1 MLRPWGATLRSG
13 LRTPTSTRRYRLI
26 NVGFRSLS
34 DTPSGKAPGGR
45 TGKGHAVTEGQNEL
59 VEGIQVGPV
68 DYVVIEFPEAN
79 FTGEGLPI
87 LLDLVAKGIIRIIDA
102 VAIKANEDGSWVRL
116 SVADLGAAGGV
127 WDLVSGW
134 SSDVLGQD
142 DFDTVGAIL
151 KPGAAAAII
160 MYENT
165 WAGPFAAAMMRA
177 GGQVVAFDRIPV
189 TDVIGAIEAAAAAE
203 IES

>member
-1 MLRPWGATLRSG
+1 
-13 LRTPTSTRRYRLI
+13 
-26 NVGFRSLS
+26 
-34 DTPSGKAPGGR
+34 
-45 TGKGHAVTEGQNEL
+45 VTEGQIEA
-59 VEGIQVGPV
+59 VGGIEVGPV
-68 DYVVIEFPEAN
+68 DYVVIEFADAK

-87 LLDLVAKGIIRIIDA
+87 LLDLVAKGIIRVIDA
-102 VAIKANEDGSWVRL
+102 VVIKSNDDGSWAKL
-116 SVADLGAAGGV
+116 SVEDLDAGGGA
-127 WDLVSGW
+127 WDLVTGW
-134 SSDVLGQD
+134 SADVLGQD

-189 TDVIGAIEAAAAAE
+189 AEVIGAIEAAAATE

>member
-1 MLRPWGATLRSG
+1 
-13 LRTPTSTRRYRLI
+13 
-26 NVGFRSLS
+26 
-34 DTPSGKAPGGR
+34 
-45 TGKGHAVTEGQNEL
+45 VTEAQIETAG
-59 VEGIQVGPV
+59 GIEVGPV
-68 DYVVIEFPEAN
+68 DYVVIEFPDAK
-79 FTGEGLPI
+79 FSGEGLPI

-102 VAIKANEDGSWVRL
+102 VVIKANDDGSFVRL
-116 SVADLGAAGGV
+116 SVADLDDQGGV

-160 MYENT
+160 MYENA
-165 WAGPFAAAMMRA
+165 WAAPFAAAMMRA

-189 TDVIGAIEAAAAAE
+189 TDVIAAMEAAAAAE
-203 IES
+203 LES

>member
-1 MLRPWGATLRSG
+1 M
-13 LRTPTSTRRYRLI
+13 
-26 NVGFRSLS
+26 
-34 DTPSGKAPGGR
+34 
-45 TGKGHAVTEGQNEL
+45 GKGHAVTEAQIESAG
-59 VEGIQVGPV
+59 GIEVGPV
-68 DYVVIEFPEAN
+68 DVVVIEFADAK
-79 FTGEGLPI
+79 FSGEGLPI
-87 LLDLVAKGIIRIIDA
+87 LLDLVAKGTIRIIDA
-102 VAIKANEDGSWVRL
+102 VVIKANDDGSFVSL
-116 SVADLGAAGGV
+116 SVEDLDAEGGA

-165 WAGPFAAAMMRA
+165 WAAPFAAAMLRA

-189 TDVIGAIEAAAAAE
+189 TDVIAALEAAEDPE

>member
-1 MLRPWGATLRSG
+1 
-13 LRTPTSTRRYRLI
+13 
-26 NVGFRSLS
+26 
-34 DTPSGKAPGGR
+34 
-45 TGKGHAVTEGQNEL
+45 VTEGQIESAG
-59 VEGIQVGPV
+59 GIEVGPV
-68 DYVVIEFPEAN
+68 DYVVIEFADAK

-87 LLDLVAKGIIRIIDA
+87 LLDLVAKGTIRIIDA
-102 VAIKANEDGSWVRL
+102 VVIKANDDGSFVSL
-116 SVADLGAAGGV
+116 SVADLDAAGGA
-127 WDLVSGW
+127 WELVSGW
-134 SSDVLGQD
+134 SADVLTQD

-165 WAGPFAAAMMRA
+165 WAAPFAAAMLRA

-189 TDVIGAIEAAAAAE
+189 TEVIGAIEAAATAE

>member
-1 MLRPWGATLRSG
+1 MFLVGFHALSN
-13 LRTPTSTRRYRLI
+13 TPTGRVS
-26 NVGFRSLS
+26 V
-34 DTPSGKAPGGR
+34 GR
-45 TGKGHAVTEGQNEL
+45 TGKGHAVTEAQIESAG
-59 VEGIQVGPV
+59 GIEVGPV
-68 DYVVIEFPEAN
+68 DVVVIEFADAK
-79 FTGEGLPI
+79 FSGEGLPI
-87 LLDLVAKGIIRIIDA
+87 LLDLVAKGTIRIIDA
-102 VAIKANEDGSWVRL
+102 VVIKANDDGSFVSL
-116 SVADLGAAGGV
+116 SVEDLDAKGGA

-165 WAGPFAAAMMRA
+165 WAAPFAAAMLRA

-189 TDVIGAIEAAAAAE
+189 TDVIAALEAAEDPE